1 MTHWQS
7 PSFFAYFPANSSFPG
22 LLGEMLSGALNMI
35 GFSWIGSPAAT
46 ELETVRRFCLTH
58 GQQRTFML
66 GIRTCSDFRTRLL
79 SAAEMI
85 EQALLHS
92 QYLQRP
98 VPDAV

>member
-46 ELETVRRFCLTH
+46 ELETVRRVCRTH
-58 GQQRTFML
+58 GEQRTFAL
-66 GIRTCSDFRTRLL
+66 GMRICSLL
-79 SAAEMI
+79 PHVLRSAPEDDRAGSS
-85 EQALLHS
+85 AS
-92 QYLQRP
+92 QYTQWP
-98 VPDAV
+98 AADAM